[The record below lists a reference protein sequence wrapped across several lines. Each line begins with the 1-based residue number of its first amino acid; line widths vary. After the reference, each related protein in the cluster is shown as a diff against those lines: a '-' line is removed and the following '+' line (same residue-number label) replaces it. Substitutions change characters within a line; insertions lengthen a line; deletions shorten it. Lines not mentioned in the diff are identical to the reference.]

1 MVEHVLGAGREARAK
16 AQLAVG
22 RRADSSSDSD
32 SEPPV
37 ARNRNEKLPPS
48 AAGAAAK
55 EERPAISTQEQRPV
69 VSGRDIPPTERAA
82 AGAGAGGD
90 GSLHREP
97 LLVKPTWVDPSPAGV
112 PDLGL
117 GDPMRSRVVDD
128 NKWRRLEAEMNRRR
142 DVGGQGVA
150 GAVRGPSRADELFVK
165 HKEVS
170 SRMNNSLSPVI
181 ATDFNYFY

>member
-16 AQLAVG
+16 AQLVVG

-37 ARNRNEKLPPS
+37 ARDRNGKLPPS

-55 EERPAISTQEQRPV
+55 KERPAVSARDERPV
-69 VSGRDIPPTERAA
+69 VSGRDIPPTERVA

-90 GSLHREP
+90 GGLRREP
-97 LLVKPTWVDPSPAGV
+97 LLVKPAWVDPSPVGV

-117 GDPMRSRVVDD
+117 GDPMHARVV
-128 NKWRRLEAEMNRRR
+128 
-142 DVGGQGVA
+142 
-150 GAVRGPSRADELFVK
+150 
-165 HKEVS
+165 
-170 SRMNNSLSPVI
+170 
-181 ATDFNYFY
+181 